1 MPRTPDTRGAV
12 RLLTRVGSRGETD
25 VVGANLA
32 CASLVG
38 ADLAQASLV
47 YANTVSP

>member
-1 MPRTPDTRGAV
+1 MPRTPDTRGPV
-12 RLLTRVGSRGETD
+12 RLLTRVGNRDETD
-25 VVGANLA
+25 VVG
-32 CASLVG
+32 ASLVG